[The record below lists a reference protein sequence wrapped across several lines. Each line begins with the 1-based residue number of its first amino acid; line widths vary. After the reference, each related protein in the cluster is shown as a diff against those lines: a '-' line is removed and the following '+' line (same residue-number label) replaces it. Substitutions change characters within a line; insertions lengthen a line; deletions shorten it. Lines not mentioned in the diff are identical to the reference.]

1 MNSSKFAKLL
11 ALGLVLTF
19 AAVGCK
25 KKPYGVTPLPGH
37 GNTRVG
43 SPESAPPIDLQNPA
57 VTPGQPIPLSSLNPD
72 DYNQDR
78 AALASETVYFDFD
91 SAAIKT
97 SERSKVEAVANYL
110 KGKSGIALLVEG
122 HCDERGTEEYNRSLG
137 ERRALAL
144 REGLAAAGA
153 DPQRIITRSFGEDK
167 PVDPG
172 HDESAWRKN
181 RRGEFIV
188 LTPK

>member
-1 MNSSKFAKLL
+1 MNSLKFAKLL
-11 ALGLVLTF
+11 TLGLVLTVG
-19 AAVGCK
+19 AVGCK
-25 KKPYGVTPLPGH
+25 KKPYGVTPLPGQ
-37 GNTRVG
+37 GNTQVG
-43 SPESAPPIDLQNPA
+43 SAGSAPPIDLQNPA
-57 VTPGQPIPLSSLNPD
+57 VTPGQPIPLPSFNPD

-91 SAAIKT
+91 SAAVKA
-97 SERSKVEAVANYL
+97 SERSKVDAVANYL

-144 REGLAAAGA
+144 REGWAAAGA
-153 DPQRIITRSFGEDK
+153 DPQRVITRSFGEDK
-167 PVDPG
+167 PSDPG

-181 RRGEFIV
+181 RRGEFVV

>member
-1 MNSSKFAKLL
+1 MNSLKFAKLL
-11 ALGLVLTF
+11 TLGLVLTVG
-19 AAVGCK
+19 AVGCK
-25 KKPYGVTPLPGH
+25 KKPYGVTPLPGQ
-37 GNTRVG
+37 GNTQVG
-43 SPESAPPIDLQNPA
+43 SAGSAPPIDLQNPA
-57 VTPGQPIPLSSLNPD
+57 VTPGQPIPLPSFNPD

-91 SAAIKT
+91 SAAVKA
-97 SERSKVEAVANYL
+97 SERSKVDAVANYL

-153 DPQRIITRSFGEDK
+153 DPQRVITRSFGEDK
-167 PVDPG
+167 PSDPG

-181 RRGEFIV
+181 RRGEFVV

>member
-1 MNSSKFAKLL
+1 MNSLKFAKLL
-11 ALGLVLTF
+11 TLGLVLTVG
-19 AAVGCK
+19 AVGCK
-25 KKPYGVTPLPGH
+25 KKPYGVTPLPGQ
-37 GNTRVG
+37 GSTQVG
-43 SPESAPPIDLQNPA
+43 SAGSAPPIDLQNPA
-57 VTPGQPIPLSSLNPD
+57 VTPGQPIPLPSFNPD

-91 SAAIKT
+91 SAAVKA
-97 SERSKVEAVANYL
+97 SERSKVDAVANYL

-153 DPQRIITRSFGEDK
+153 DPQRVITRSFGEDK
-167 PVDPG
+167 PSDPG

-181 RRGEFIV
+181 RRGEFVV